1 MPINFEGMNDD
12 YITLFDLMEY
22 VERIKILPNVKEH
35 LKYTNEE
42 FVEYMK
48 KVEYLKAVLPYL
60 DSLNVLPVVIKS
72 ASILSLTLDE
82 IIDRK
87 EYIDSHNGELV
98 LPNGRFNSIF
108 GLSRANY
115 RKLIGK
121 KEECLRLCR
130 K

>member
-48 KVEYLKAVLPYL
+48 KVAQ
-60 DSLNVLPVVIKS
+60 
-72 ASILSLTLDE
+72 
-82 IIDRK
+82 
-87 EYIDSHNGELV
+87 LV
-98 LPNGRFNSIF
+98 F
-108 GLSRANY
+108 
-115 RKLIGK
+115 
-121 KEECLRLCR
+121 
-130 K
+130 